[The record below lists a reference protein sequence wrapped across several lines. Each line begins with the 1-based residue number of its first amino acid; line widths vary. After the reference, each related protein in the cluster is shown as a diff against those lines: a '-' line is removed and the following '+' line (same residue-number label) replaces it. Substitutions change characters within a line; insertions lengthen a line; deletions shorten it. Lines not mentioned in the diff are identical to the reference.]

1 MGNEDIQANLLG
13 LYEGFHH
20 ARIDAAAATP
30 GWEEMRE
37 RAREIKAH
45 TIENL
50 DHYLEMAADNV
61 RRAGGTVFFAP
72 TAEDARRYVVDLA
85 SSRGV
90 EVAIKSKSMLSE
102 EMELNHALEEA
113 GIEPVETDLGE
124 YIVQL
129 LGDTPFHIIAPAI
142 HKTKEDVSELFADKL
157 NAPRYRE
164 IEDMAAEAR
173 RQLRAK
179 FIQAGMGITGVNY
192 LVADTGTV
200 VLVTNEGNGR
210 MCTSMPR
217 IHVAIMGME
226 RVIPCMD
233 DLGIFL
239 RLLIRSATGQRL
251 SSYVTAVTGP
261 RLRDDEDGPEEMHL
275 VIVDNGRS
283 RLLADP
289 ELRESLYCLRC
300 GACLNACPVY
310 RKIGGHAYGWV
321 YPGPIGAVISPVMTN
336 LGDAKDLP
344 HASTLCGACREVCP
358 VKINIPRMLLH
369 LRKELAEG
377 TQRSASPVE
386 RVMTRVWR
394 LVSSSSF
401 MLGLAN
407 RVGVLAQLPLVR
419 GGRLRRLP
427 GPLGGWTRHRDLP
440 ALASR
445 PFRARWR
452 GQPK

>member
-1 MGNEDIQANLLG
+1 
-13 LYEGFHH
+13 
-20 ARIDAAAATP
+20 
-30 GWEEMRE
+30 MRE

-61 RRAGGTVFFAP
+61 RRAGGKVFFAP

-142 HKTKEDVSELFADKL
+142 HKTREDVSQLFVDKL

-179 FIQAGMGITGVNY
+179 FIQADMGITGVNY

-217 IHVAIMGME
+217 THVAIMGME
-226 RVIPCMD
+226 RVIPSMD

-289 ELRESLYCLRC
+289 ELRSPSTAS
-300 GACLNACPVY
+300 GA
-310 RKIGGHAYGWV
+310 
-321 YPGPIGAVISPVMTN
+321 
-336 LGDAKDLP
+336 
-344 HASTLCGACREVCP
+344 
-358 VKINIPRMLLH
+358 
-369 LRKELAEG
+369 
-377 TQRSASPVE
+377 
-386 RVMTRVWR
+386 
-394 LVSSSSF
+394 
-401 MLGLAN
+401 
-407 RVGVLAQLPLVR
+407 
-419 GGRLRRLP
+419 GR
-427 GPLGGWTRHRDLP
+427 
-440 ALASR
+440 A
-445 PFRARWR
+445 
-452 GQPK
+452 